1 MKFSLNAVQDTL
13 PHNANLAMWRR
24 REGLSS
30 SRKLCGERQ
39 TLLHVLNNCPKAL
52 NMRWYNERH
61 NTVLEVISKFMAKS
75 LPEEYQLLAD
85 LPQFQPY
92 VFPPHIATTDQRP
105 DIIVWSSTTQEVW
118 VIELTVCFET
128 RYEDAHTLKTNRYT
142 DLMRQIAD
150 SPVDGTLVTLE
161 VGSRGFLSLTNF
173 NKMKQQLLEC
183 SRKQWETFLVNV
195 VQTAIRGSHDMGN
208 QKLD

>member
-1 MKFSLNAVQDTL
+1 M
-13 PHNANLAMWRR
+13 
-24 REGLSS
+24 
-30 SRKLCGERQ
+30 
-39 TLLHVLNNCPKAL
+39 
-52 NMRWYNERH
+52 
-61 NTVLEVISKFMAKS
+61 
-75 LPEEYQLLAD
+75 
-85 LPQFQPY
+85 
-92 VFPPHIATTDQRP
+92 
-105 DIIVWSSTTQEVW
+105 
-118 VIELTVCFET
+118 IELTVCFET

-173 NKMKQQLLEC
+173 NTIKQQLLEC

-195 VQTAIRGSHDMGN
+195 AQTAIRGSHDMDN